1 MPFPGTQVV
10 HPEWGEHHGAVSDGA
25 MNAAIKI
32 FKGNGSDWT
41 VAGGLAEGTDNVIYD
56 GPARVSYDLDRPFTK
71 DNADQVTTT
80 AVILVALPRTTTFTV
95 LPDSGMT
102 VKVLSVDDNG
112 LNAIAEAT
120 LRVIKARHSGLSFGV
135 VLDCSEMVGRT
146 NG

>member
-1 MPFPGTQVV
+1 MPFPGTKVA
-10 HPEWGEHHGAVSDGA
+10 HPEWGERHGEVSDRA
-25 MNAAIKI
+25 MNSLVTIL
-32 FKGNGSDWT
+32 KGNASDWT
-41 VAGGLAEGTDNVIYD
+41 PAGGLVEGADNVIYD

-102 VKVLSVDDNG
+102 VKVNSVDENG
-112 LNAIAEAT
+112 LPGIAQAT